1 MKLIF
6 GCPAGVVLAE
16 GRTVRM
22 SSAGDRMPFS
32 DSEIEATDSHSPAW
46 ASHQVAG
53 GERVWIERDGAPHAN
68 DAMLLERFAIAVAI
82 TRSRA
87 AMDSAA
93 HRVVEVVVDTKLSAD
108 ARAEAAARLRL
119 DPDVVVRAIAT
130 PASHDE
136 ARFPSAVLSTRF
148 GLARV
153 VLVSGHASYTPQG
166 PAGIGVAVEPDNLPG
181 SWSSALVALRLADQR
196 SPVVE
201 ADQLGAL
208 LLLAEAADADTV
220 PHPDVLA
227 LDQLSPDRA
236 ALPTLDALTEEGSG
250 LAHPEATRTSANQGD
265 IRLSSDDF
273 GTKAIGLRSVT
284 GILGVPCGGR
294 NCRTEG
300 VVTPATCRLLRP

>member
-201 ADQLGAL
+201 ADHLGAL

-236 ALPTLDALTEEGSG
+236 ALPTLDALTEEGSVRAAAAALG
-250 LAHPEATRTSANQGD
+250 VHHSTVQARLIALVDALGYDPRTSDGRTRYVLARTLQ
-265 IRLSSDDF
+265 R
-273 GTKAIGLRSVT
+273 LRST
-284 GILGVPCGGR
+284 R
-294 NCRTEG
+294 F
-300 VVTPATCRLLRP
+300 